1 MMMRISM
8 DPADMSRPGMCHVRE
23 DDLGRASIVLA
34 RREIEWTA
42 AWAAKGETMGERWHT
57 TY

>member
-8 DPADMSRPGMCHVRE
+8 DPADMSRRE

-42 AWAAKGETMGERWHT
+42 AWAAVLVCLRSGNETQFR
-57 TY
+57 